1 MSLEAIGKSKH
12 LHESDPNYSLP
23 SGYSSRG
30 TLKSEMKLPWA
41 LKSIYPKFT
50 IQTFLDYG
58 CGKNGLISLLKGCRD
73 FSSIDF
79 RSYDPAVAE
88 YADKPTG
95 SFDIVTCIDVLEH
108 LEYHSIDNFLKDL
121 KKYTKHFCF
130 LLIDLQPAVAH
141 LSNGRN
147 AHTLLAPHDWW
158 AAKVAQH
165 FDTTLNFPINHKG
178 GFMQKY
184 IITASQNTQAMTAMM
199 TFTHK
204 LNIFNAIMS
213 NPKA

>member
-1 MSLEAIGKSKH
+1 MAIDPSLYEE
-12 LHESDPNYSLP
+12 LHAKNPEF
-23 SGYSSRG
+23 GGRG
-30 TLKSEMKLPWA
+30 DAGGLTKNMKTSILK
-41 LKSIYPKFT
+41 LKNA
-50 IQTFLDYG
+50 G
-58 CGKNGLISLLKGCRD
+58 
-73 FSSIDF
+73 FSSVLDFGTGKGNLVINLRNQLQGSGITIDG
-79 RSYDPAVAE
+79 YDPAVEEWAQ
-88 YADKPTG
+88 KP
-95 SFDIVTCIDVLEH
+95 SHPYDIVTCIDVLEH
-108 LEYHSIDNFLKDL
+108 LEHHSIDNFLNEL
-121 KKYTKHFCF
+121 KRYTKHFCF

-165 FDTTLNFPINHKG
+165 FDTTLNFPIHHKG

-184 IITASQNTQAMTAMM
+184 IITASQNTKAMTAMM

-204 LNIFNAIMS
+204 LNIFDAIMS